1 MPGLT
6 NDELETMILQLQT
19 RLIKLATAAQV
30 AELKALLLDY
40 KSNNDADHTAIFD
53 RLDAIETRLNDIE
66 ARLQALE

>member
-6 NDELETMILQLQT
+6 NDELETMVLQLQT
-19 RLIKLATAAQV
+19 RLIKLATASQV
-30 AELKALLLDY
+30 AELRDLLNDY
-40 KSNNDADHTAIFD
+40 KTNNDADHVSFSD